1 MLTNSHYTCK
11 RLYIYECK
19 SSVSLYDHFKSV
31 IMIFK
36 VSQHIAL
43 VSIFVQ
49 IKFLTYVMLN
59 VSVSCDLP
67 PGRLSDSDANSD

>member
-1 MLTNSHYTCK
+1 
-11 RLYIYECK
+11 
-19 SSVSLYDHFKSV
+19 
-31 IMIFK
+31 MIFK
-36 VSQHIAL
+36 VSQHISL